1 MKIMAEKQSNEPLID
16 SDKLIFGI
24 GQVQTITGVSGRQL
38 RYWEEQGYIA
48 PIDQQKGTQRQYS
61 MHMLF
66 LIFHIQRYLK
76 QGFTLQSAVE
86 RARQFDRQIP
96 VLRTFLKN
104 QFNGVEVEDDKS
116 VIDFGYKDDTHQQ
129 RVYGVVE
136 NDRTHFLI
144 KDIDETSK

>member
-1 MKIMAEKQSNEPLID
+1 MAEKQSNEPLID

>member
-1 MKIMAEKQSNEPLID
+1 MAEKQSNEPLID

-116 VIDFGYKDDTHQQ
+116 VIDFGYKDDTHRQ

>member
-1 MKIMAEKQSNEPLID
+1 MAEKQSNEPLID

-104 QFNGVEVEDDKS
+104 QLMALKS
-116 VIDFGYKDDTHQQ
+116 KMI
-129 RVYGVVE
+129 RA
-136 NDRTHFLI
+136 
-144 KDIDETSK
+144 

>member
-1 MKIMAEKQSNEPLID
+1 MAEKQSNEPLID

-116 VIDFGYKDDTHQQ
+116 MIDFGYKDDTHQQ

>member
-1 MKIMAEKQSNEPLID
+1 MAEKQSNEPLID

-48 PIDQQKGTQRQYS
+48 PINQQKGTQRQYS